1 MRNSNAL
8 KIFVPCLVVAA
19 LCASSSCATV
29 SSEQQSSQVA
39 NVERREANPTLDKF
53 AAYKSWHL
61 VNPEPVKMDAQV
73 AIMCAPLFPRRT
85 ENPHA
90 KKFISVY
97 VNDAGRDAM
106 FTERSPKFPRG
117 SMIVK
122 EKLGSKDSKSPELLT
137 AMLKRE
143 SGYDEKNGDWEY
155 LVLDGAATRILE
167 QGKLESCQKCHTWR
181 RDTDY
186 IFRIYAPADVYRQL
200 K

>member
-8 KIFVPCLVVAA
+8 KISVLLLVAAA
-19 LCASSSCATV
+19 LCASSCASV
-29 SSEQQSSQVA
+29 SSEQQSSREA
-39 NVERREANPTLDKF
+39 NVERPAANPTLEKF
-53 AAYKSWHL
+53 AAYRTWHL
-61 VNPEPVKMDAQV
+61 VNPEPVKMDELV
-73 AIMCAPLFPRRT
+73 MILCAPIFPHGT

-90 KKFISVY
+90 EKFISVY
-97 VNDAGRDAM
+97 VNDVGRSAM

-122 EKLGSKDSKSPELLT
+122 EKLGSKESKSPELLT

-167 QGKLESCQKCHTWR
+167 QGKLESCQSCHTWR
-181 RDTDY
+181 KQTDY
-186 IFRIYAPADVYRQL
+186 VYRIYAPPDVYRQL